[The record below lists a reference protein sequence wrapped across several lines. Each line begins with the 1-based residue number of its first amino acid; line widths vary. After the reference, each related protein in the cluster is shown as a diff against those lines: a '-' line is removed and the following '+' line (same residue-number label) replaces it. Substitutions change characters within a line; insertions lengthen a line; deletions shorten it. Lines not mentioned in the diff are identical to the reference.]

1 MRIFA
6 AILLSSL
13 IVLAGFSQEATRK
26 TKITAKKADRSSSAG
41 AKRKPVPAKAK
52 PKSPTAKKPD
62 EKAEWEKAAASVEA
76 GERISALKKFIEAFP
91 ESEKKTEA
99 AELISAAHAALGNEK
114 LQAGD
119 VAGASAIFREAA
131 ASAPVPMPDRLFS
144 ESLSKF
150 PANLYF
156 RGFRAEAIEIAKLL
170 EAGAETRASQLLTL
184 AEFYMSI
191 ESGSDAKRLAEKAI
205 VLEPASS
212 AAYQSLGLANRLDFQ
227 LEASAAAYA
236 RAIELDPSSAA
247 ARRGLAEM
255 NRSLG
260 KADEAAALYRE
271 ILSTDTANVP
281 AQTGL
286 VLSLL
291 DAGKRSDAEAEMAK
305 ALEANPGN
313 VILLASAAYWY
324 AVQNEGEKAIDLAQ
338 KAIAGDPRFI
348 WSHIALARGQLSRND
363 PVAAEKTLLAARRY
377 GNFPTLEYE
386 MASARLA
393 SGLFREAAEELSKSF
408 TVKDGVI
415 HTKIGGRVPRESKN
429 FTELVG
435 YERRASIFAP
445 TAADSPENA
454 ARLAALLELKQE
466 LDSPSPRPERT
477 AVLVDDFVRGDDRMK
492 LHRQLYAANQLLS
505 KRVAPAKVIE
515 IAKAAAANIEGGLDV
530 PHAATAVMASELYE
544 GRSLAAIRG
553 EYINVP
559 AVPRATL
566 SAILRGRVEETIG
579 QAALETDDPAEA
591 VIRLKRA
598 VSILPADSAWWRSS
612 TWRLGTALQRSGKD
626 AEALEWY
633 IRSYKSKGS
642 DQINYGIIE
651 ALYRSVHGSVDGLEN
666 RIGAKPSLG
675 PSVDAVAQNITA
687 VRTPEAALAPTPR
700 PTPVRAS
707 REIIPASVPIAPQPT
722 PEITPQPT
730 PERVEVSATPEPTPT
745 PAETPAAPSP
755 SPEPAPAVVTNEP
768 SPTPTPEAAPA
779 PTPVEPSPSPTP
791 EASPAPTPVEA
802 SPSPTPEAAA
812 SAPSPTPP
820 QAGLLETVAQLPV
833 RGEPSPTV
841 EPVPTPSPTPETTE
855 TPVVAGASP
864 TPTPAPLLVASEKT
878 REKAPV
884 SVIEEKRAET
894 LPADTSLPKAED
906 TAKPL
911 FPPVVI
917 TIPKSE
923 TAKAASKEPVT
934 SEEAV
939 TNAPPK
945 VVVKQFP
952 ENPPVIP
959 ASAARQRFSEFK
971 PRRRAAIEPCKLRLS
986 EETLTIRT
994 GGGGLAVVV
1003 GLENDGD
1010 LEGLTAT
1017 STSPDDV
1024 SVRREVITGVRSR
1037 ALFVVSSISGK
1048 TGVFQVKFE
1057 LPCGAREII
1066 VRVRPE

>member
-6 AILLSSL
+6 AIVLSAL
-13 IVLAGFSQEATRK
+13 FVFAGYSQQPKKQPSVSK
-26 TKITAKKADRSSSAG
+26 TKTTPAKKADANRSTVA
-41 AKRKPVPAKAK
+41 AK
-52 PKSPTAKKPD
+52 PKAGPGKTKSKSAGDKRPD
-62 EKAEWEKAAASVEA
+62 EKAEWEKATASVDSV
-76 GERISALKKFIEAFP
+76 ERITALKRFIEVFP
-91 ESEKKTEA
+91 TSERRSEA
-99 AELISAAHAALGNEK
+99 AELVSAAYAAIGNEK

-119 VAGASAIFREAA
+119 VAGAAAAFREAA
-131 ASAPVPMPDRLFS
+131 AAAPVPIADRLFS
-144 ESLSKF
+144 EALSKF

-156 RGFRAEAIEIAKLL
+156 RGLRAEAIEIAKLL
-170 EAGAETRASQLLTL
+170 EASAETKAGQLLTL

-212 AAYQSLGLANRLDFQ
+212 VAYQSLGLANRIDFQ

-236 RAIELDPSSAA
+236 KAIELDPSSAPA
-247 ARRGLAEM
+247 KRGSAEM

-271 ILSTDTANVP
+271 ILATDASNVP
-281 AQTGL
+281 ARTGL

-313 VILLASAAYWY
+313 VILLAGAAYWY

-338 KAIAGDPRFI
+338 KAIAAEPRFI

-363 PVAAEKTLLAARRY
+363 PIAAEQTLLAARRY

-393 SGLFREAAEELSKSF
+393 AGLFREAAEELAKSF

-415 HTKIGGRVPRESKN
+415 HTKIGGRIPRESKN

-445 TAADSPENA
+445 TAADTPENA
-454 ARLAALLELKQE
+454 ARLALLLELKQE
-466 LDSPSPRPERT
+466 LDSASPRPERAAALT
-477 AVLVDDFVRGDDRMK
+477 DDFVRGDDRMK

-505 KRVAPAKVIE
+505 KRIAPGKVIE
-515 IAKAAAANIEGGLDV
+515 VAKAATPNIESGLEV

-544 GRSLAAIRG
+544 GRSLAAMRG
-553 EYINVP
+553 EYVNVP

-579 QAALETDDPAEA
+579 QAALEADDPAEA

-598 VSILPADSAWWRSS
+598 VSILPGDSAWWRTS
-612 TWRLGTALQRSGKD
+612 TWRLGSALQRAGKD

-633 IRSYKSKGS
+633 IRSYKSRGPN
-642 DQINYGIIE
+642 QIDYEIIE
-651 ALYRSVHGSVDGLEN
+651 ALHKSVHGGIDGLES
-666 RIGAKPSLG
+666 RIGAKPSVG
-675 PSVDAVAQNITA
+675 PPVDAVARNITSVPTA
-687 VRTPEAALAPTPR
+687 DTTPEPTPR
-700 PTPVRAS
+700 PTPVRS
-707 REIIPASVPIAPQPT
+707 RRDVIPASVPVATALAPET
-722 PEITPQPT
+722 TPQPT
-730 PERVEVSATPEPTPT
+730 PARTEVVAATPEPVPTRAELAIESSPEITPT
-745 PAETPAAPSP
+745 
-755 SPEPAPAVVTNEP
+755 
-768 SPTPTPEAAPA
+768 

-791 EASPAPTPVEA
+791 EVTPAPTAIEP
-802 SPSPTPEAAA
+802 SPSPTPEVLASVATPTPTPTEAAEELPA
-812 SAPSPTPP
+812 RPAPSP
-820 QAGLLETVAQLPV
+820 A
-833 RGEPSPTV
+833 V
-841 EPVPTPSPTPETTE
+841 EAVPTPSPTPAASE
-855 TPVVAGASP
+855 TPPMTEASP
-864 TPTPAPLLVASEKT
+864 GPTPDASLVAADRPRDKAAIPNEEKKGEALRDEAPLPGSNDA
-878 REKAPV
+878 
-884 SVIEEKRAET
+884 
-894 LPADTSLPKAED
+894 
-906 TAKPL
+906 AKSL

-917 TIPKSE
+917 TIPRSE
-923 TAKAASKEPVT
+923 TAKTPSKEPG
-934 SEEAV
+934 SEEAATA
-939 TNAPPK
+939 TNAPPR

-952 ENPPVIP
+952 ENPPVA
-959 ASAARQRFSEFK
+959 ASNTARPRFSEFK
-971 PRRRAAIEPCKLRLS
+971 PTARAPLEPCKFRLS

-1010 LEGLTAT
+1010 LGDLTAT
-1017 STSPDDV
+1017 STSPADV
-1024 SVRREVITGVRSR
+1024 SVRREIISGVRSR